1 MEELVRTV
9 ILPRLDQLEAEVK
22 FLRDVTWPV
31 CQSLH
36 EKGNPIEDIQEKR
49 KFFRHLYKDEAL
61 ELLKK
66 KAEFSGHVTNQI
78 LMHKEFDLIRGA
90 PTALKEKGH

>member
-1 MEELVRTV
+1 MEELVKTV

-31 CQSLH
+31 CQ
-36 EKGNPIEDIQEKR
+36 DIRESGDPLQDISGKR
-49 KFFRHLYKDEAL
+49 KFFRHLYKDEAM

-66 KAEFSGHVTNQI
+66 KSKFTGITNQI
-78 LMHKEFDLIRGA
+78 IMDKEFDLICI
-90 PTALKEKGH
+90 KDKKH

>member
-31 CQSLH
+31 CQGIRETGS
-36 EKGNPIEDIQEKR
+36 PFQDIEGKR
-49 KFFRHLYKDEAL
+49 KFFRHLYKDEAV
-61 ELLKK
+61 ELLRKK
-66 KAEFSGHVTNQI
+66 SEFTGITNQV
-78 LMHKEFDLIRGA
+78 LMDKELDLIGGGGV
-90 PTALKEKGH
+90 KEKIR

>member
-31 CQSLH
+31 CQDIRES
-36 EKGNPIEDIQEKR
+36 GNPLHDISGKR
-49 KFFRHLYKDEAL
+49 KFFRHLYKDEAMD
-61 ELLKK
+61 LLKK
-66 KAEFSGHVTNQI
+66 KGEFAGHASNRV
-78 LMHKEFDLIRGA
+78 LLHKEFDLICI
-90 PTALKEKGH
+90 KDKKH